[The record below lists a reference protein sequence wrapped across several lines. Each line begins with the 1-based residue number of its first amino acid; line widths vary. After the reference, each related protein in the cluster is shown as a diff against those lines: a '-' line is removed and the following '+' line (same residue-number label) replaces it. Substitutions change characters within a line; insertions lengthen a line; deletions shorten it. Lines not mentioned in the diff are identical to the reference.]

1 MNLNYKLFLKINA
14 KVGHNHWLDAFGRAG
29 AELVILGMGGWY
41 IAISLILNF
50 GNKFAMYLPIL
61 TLLVCVGVGLVIS
74 NIVGFF
80 VQEVRPRL
88 RFPEIKI
95 LFHPLS
101 SWKSFP
107 SDHAFAA
114 FLIFFLALIFNFPT
128 VWGLLPLAIW
138 VCWARI
144 YAGVHFPLDVVG
156 GIILAAIISIGSYFI
171 LHFTH
176 LLV

>member
-1 MNLNYKLFLKINA
+1 MNLNHKLFLRINS
-14 KVGHNHWLDAFGRAG
+14 KVGQNRWLDAFGRAG
-29 AELVILGMGGWY
+29 AELVIFGMGGWY
-41 IAISLILNF
+41 VTISLILNF
-50 GNKFAMYLPIL
+50 GNKFAMFLPIL
-61 TLLVCVGVGLVIS
+61 TLLIGVGVGLVVS

-95 LFHPLS
+95 LFWPLS

-138 VCWARI
+138 VGWARI
-144 YAGVHFPLDVVG
+144 YAGMHFPLDIVG
-156 GIILAAIISIGSYFI
+156 GVILAAMISIGSYLV
-171 LHFTH
+171 LHFFH
-176 LLV
+176 LI